1 MKTKFVLNWV
11 CLFALLFASA
21 AWSDV
26 RSLEG
31 NPTEG
36 FFVNMSTDG
45 DDVLTI
51 TEADIAAGITTFT
64 VYDDGGENEYYSN
77 DVYSS
82 LSLIAPVGYRWK
94 ISGSV
99 ATDEYGDTLWIYDGN
114 FQDVL
119 LERKTGSIS
128 FDAVTSVTNVATIH
142 FRTNSYWYTT
152 GFTLTIELVEW
163 PDSHNI
169 SVIGNEE
176 HGNVVLGATSAQ
188 VGEVVG
194 LSLTPDNGYYL
205 KGFSVQDEDE
215 KVLYTYDAWYR
226 DDAPSFVMPYAG
238 VSVVPAFVDGLTAE
252 NGLYIKMPYR
262 GIDKYSIS
270 ENVVS
275 FHIYDDG
282 GASEDPTEGATGA
295 VELTA
300 PENYRWV
307 LAGDMTTSHYANG
320 LTVYD
325 GAFSSNYLVHELHS
339 FVYGATVVVDTLV
352 SSGRVMTVRFQTYSY
367 GAGGPGLN
375 LVARLIDARPHPIT
389 VVPTSLGEIRCD
401 ESATYGTEVSFL
413 AIPENGAELVSVSA
427 VDSDGK
433 QVPLTRGGG
442 LNSNRFSFA
451 MREKPVT
458 ITPVFANENVVTF
471 DENGCLTNGTY
482 FHLECEGSNPV
493 GCSLSQKIVENPNEG
508 VTDFK
513 CFYSTSENTKG
524 VVNKFKELGATKL
537 ALESDLNLGGYVDG
551 HCAMS
556 AFAPF
561 DMTNLYVTEKEFN
574 GNNHTIK
581 GLCYEGDAQHMGFV
595 LEASV
600 YNVTFD
606 SAHIVANNATN
617 GSQAGVVAWY
627 GDNLTKNISNVHV
640 KNSYVS
646 GTQAGAFVGSSAINN
661 GVLVIQ
667 NAHVTGTEVHGLPS
681 TGQGVTV
688 SVAGGLVGFAHNLEI
703 TSAYLTNVNVTGGA
717 KMGGV
722 VGYIDA
728 TAYDIESPSKAE
740 FYSVMF
746 NGSVGKSCS
755 ENSSIGGLVGEYD
768 NPSVYAKLTI
778 KHSMVLPTNAEPVVY
793 EEACS
798 GVTLQNANVGGIVGA
813 FSDGSIQMEMSIQNI
828 ATIGDISVSD
838 AATSSVGYIAGAIS
852 VGAERT
858 SANVYYNYHY
868 GNDAVALGVGN
879 FDYHGSGNE
888 LNTIDNWKKGYNVN
902 YCYFSENVR
911 NGNSR
916 NGLETDG
923 PIGPHEYLV
932 YQAEG
937 YFRYMFK
944 LKVDENGEF
953 SSIVANGVASDEDMK
968 SGKFAAA
975 LNNSSGAGE
984 WTWSE
989 NLNDG
994 LPSIIGLFMGR
1005 PVYYLYLSIYDYG
1018 TDGTGLYLPTLNAAK
1033 LETLGLDTI
1042 SWGVDHSNNVIFL
1055 QYGIAGYTDAEGHA
1069 NAEFLK
1075 HYQDIVND
1083 IVATNTVSYSLVGE
1097 TVNGEYLSR
1106 ISPITDTTVFTG
1118 QSRFTISIREKRA
1131 YAVEYEYCVDGGDE
1145 PDNCFPVDEAEQT
1158 IVFLSSR
1165 VDTYDNSYDFAL
1177 VPSAIALGGGE
1188 NKNLVTRI
1196 LGMTEDNVQI
1206 SNYQFSTEFVLFGDV
1221 IGEFSGYTEFS
1232 RITKIV
1238 VRYYAED
1245 IPHQKAVVKNPTGA
1259 EFQFDVTAYNATT
1272 GVLQTVETSP
1282 VVSETEVITLP
1293 YGVTFAASGFFDNRV
1308 GYKYDSYSLMYKVE
1322 NGYYRIDYSTYNP
1335 CRTIYAVDTLEM
1347 EDKKFPSYEQ
1357 LYQGVGE
1364 CVSKTFVISGLGED
1378 DAIDLQEVKRA
1389 KSYFSQ
1395 YMTDTFSVVPK
1406 YNPVEYTVTFDTI
1419 GWQHIYGTAV
1429 DDPEFV
1435 PGTAKYEMY
1444 IAKDFNSPATYNLD
1458 LKNKKLPVFHA
1469 VTQELDDAS
1478 TGFNAYVVSWVY
1490 NSDKI
1495 NCEVGT
1501 SGEEYECIE
1510 VPETGAGV
1518 FDEISENLISEVTEA
1533 GKMDGT
1539 GMNRSFA
1546 LYPVWS
1552 GTSDER
1558 NFVLVDCE
1566 KNRDYDCVET
1576 PISLELSQSFTM
1588 SGQRYTLTHQ
1598 ADSSFM
1604 GDATIPIP
1612 KGRSSEYEFDV
1623 NVFVKP
1629 GFEVDMDG
1637 IYFDTDSSKKNQYIS
1652 YDAENKKLYV
1662 DDRSNE
1668 SLKIFLRNS
1677 GYSLKDYTVNLDLSG
1692 LPEDAVLIVGDGFDS
1707 LRTMNLSATGRKM
1720 HAFVKGNWGF
1730 YPLVWAAVPNL
1741 DASPEANGYMP
1752 YYELSSGLIAEALGN
1767 DPDKSAFTVYAQ
1779 EFFMSSV
1786 SGILVLLEESDYG
1799 RVLFSQTVGG
1809 KTSVIYP
1816 EEVFFSSSG
1825 DYGLLLPAPPVLD
1838 TMTFQIVLDPKPGYG
1853 MTIVECGYDWT
1864 DMPANEDWGCN
1875 EDKTQFRYT
1884 SEYMANY
1891 NYIDVRY
1898 DTLHYNIDFAMAE
1911 TENGKDVY
1919 VPNKYADGNYEM
1931 MQYEGLRN
1939 VTFET
1944 VQTPLLLDA
1953 EGCRVGWKVKGREVE
1968 ERNTPNVVYE
1978 MPFMKAMSDDDDA
1991 TTNILVPDGEF
2002 RFCNDDLEYHT
2013 LRLVVEGEGTLQMV
2027 QKVGKDPVNEGDS
2040 EPVYVHHA
2048 FNTDDSVAYLKIPVA
2063 RDGGLEVGV
2072 KLMPVAIPD
2081 TGYALKEISYNVF
2094 ADGNELTVMIEDSTS
2109 INIMQNQVWHVK
2121 FVPYKPIQIAYDLSL
2136 GAADSSNVWIPADA
2150 VDEGSIALGEDE
2162 SATEMWKP
2170 YRSDSCFVGWSKNPA
2185 SSRGEVDIIYTEL
2198 NKSNYTDFSNDGLN
2212 KLYAVWTPYGRYCTR
2227 PDAVSSLN
2235 LGYFRDGNPNA
2246 MVLMGHTDTLVV
2258 TQKFGNTLFTHR
2270 ADGFSDAVAYNPAG
2284 YDISVRIEPGMG
2296 YALDAESPEMFAY
2309 ASQRNSDGAQV
2320 VPLESAD
2327 GVYHVGNLM
2336 ASQSYYFGQNE
2347 RELSYTFAY
2356 NVNADGMRVFYE
2368 DGWKDIDTLYPDE
2381 SVDFPKGV
2389 LRTDARLLGWTLSRN
2404 STKYYTACDTTF
2416 MSDLHRYQG
2425 LGMPTD
2431 TLYAVWNTYGLFENV
2446 TVTSASDM
2454 NGSFVISQMVNGVET
2469 EPIEVTAAGIQIP
2482 YSEKGLAFNV
2492 SFGAKTGYYLNA
2504 EDAIS
2509 SVDAKGTTLGC
2520 TSNGGSLVFKSEK
2533 QVSLN
2538 ASVGASLY
2546 KIAYNVNGAD
2556 ANVFYGDNWSSTDEK
2571 SLNDSSVAFPK
2582 NIYRSDA
2589 CLVGWSVSASADSGS
2604 QELTSEFVETLD
2616 ATKPVDTLYAV
2627 WNECDVETYKVTFAN
2642 TNVGSL
2648 VLTQEVENSTVSFNV
2663 SDTGLVVPVV
2673 EGGLHF
2679 KAAYTLKPGY
2689 STDGDTLYVVDDLSG
2704 LMTTLANNSLTVED
2718 DVIIALPTEGE
2729 SYLLVFDANREGMVF
2744 YGPDFVTR
2752 KVYKLSDSTTSIPLP
2767 VYVYTS
2773 DRCMV
2778 GWSLDKSGGETY
2790 MQFTSELA
2798 EILQEFKPGSES
2810 YTLYA
2815 VWGEGHDCD
2824 EAYDRI
2830 TVAGKNGYVRLAE
2843 TFSGEENAVLHDF
2856 VNDGTMLLPKTMNGN
2871 RLRVVSVPDSS
2882 YVLDSLV
2889 MTRSGSDER
2898 QVFFEGAGLVFNLND
2913 ASFEAFFG
2921 KANRTDPDFVD
2932 PEFVQTGNAVRFT
2945 FSTSMYEITRN
2956 VSARVRL
2963 ETIDGEVVIKETI
2976 ADSIVPPYSGMWERF
2991 PLDAGRYVLT
3001 VTIGDAKNS
3010 NDFVKVF
3017 DVTSE
3022 IASVASEDAWQMVSI
3037 GNLDKES
3044 FVWDGDAIFYWW
3056 DESSA
3061 MGDFWHYK
3069 EYDPEEEIVPTRGYW
3084 YSSIEGRPL
3093 LLKSRDEREIGKRVV
3108 WTLDYINTGWNLV
3121 ANPYGFALNLFAD
3134 HPAEK
3139 VEETEESNVTFWR
3152 WNPDIAN
3159 YVPTDVVKPYEA
3171 VWVKVTNAT
3180 EWTVPVVPEFAADKP
3195 EEKGKSIDKRGRLAK
3210 AVGKNEWRVQMVLA
3224 DAKGHRDSWN
3234 MLGTS
3239 SRPFAADEPP
3249 EGMGDHVNLS
3259 IVEGNRVLAK
3269 SVKAPAEEQEWAI
3282 CLNASSE
3289 RVGYLS
3295 FEGVDDLN
3303 ALGLKV
3309 FVTIDGATTE
3319 MHDGNSLKVALRSSV
3334 TKATVRVAKSAKVVA
3349 DLRIGGLRFAQAGR
3363 SLNVSFDAGADLAG
3377 TRTIVDVLN
3386 MDGKVVAS
3394 RSGRTLAGT
3403 NAFTLDTPRG
3413 GVYMLRIRAGSQ
3425 MKARRILVK

>member
-1 MKTKFVLNWV
+1 
-11 CLFALLFASA
+11 
-21 AWSDV
+21 
-26 RSLEG
+26 
-31 NPTEG
+31 
-36 FFVNMSTDG
+36 MS
-45 DDVLTI
+45 V
-51 TEADIAAGITTFT
+51 
-64 VYDDGGENEYYSN
+64 S
-77 DVYSS
+77 
-82 LSLIAPVGYRWK
+82 YR
-94 ISGSV
+94 
-99 ATDEYGDTLWIYDGN
+99 
-114 FQDVL
+114 
-119 LERKTGSIS
+119 
-128 FDAVTSVTNVATIH
+128 
-142 FRTNSYWYTT
+142 
-152 GFTLTIELVEW
+152 
-163 PDSHNI
+163 
-169 SVIGNEE
+169 
-176 HGNVVLGATSAQ
+176 
-188 VGEVVG
+188 
-194 LSLTPDNGYYL
+194 
-205 KGFSVQDEDE
+205 
-215 KVLYTYDAWYR
+215 
-226 DDAPSFVMPYAG
+226 
-238 VSVVPAFVDGLTAE
+238 
-252 NGLYIKMPYR
+252 
-262 GIDKYSIS
+262 
-270 ENVVS
+270 
-275 FHIYDDG
+275 
-282 GASEDPTEGATGA
+282 
-295 VELTA
+295 
-300 PENYRWV
+300 
-307 LAGDMTTSHYANG
+307 
-320 LTVYD
+320 
-325 GAFSSNYLVHELHS
+325 
-339 FVYGATVVVDTLV
+339 
-352 SSGRVMTVRFQTYSY
+352 
-367 GAGGPGLN
+367 
-375 LVARLIDARPHPIT
+375 
-389 VVPTSLGEIRCD
+389 
-401 ESATYGTEVSFL
+401 TEVSFW
-413 AIPENGAELVSVSA
+413 AVPEDGAELVSVSI
-427 VDSDGK
+427 VDSLGRP
-433 QVPLTRGGG
+433 VAYTRGGG
-442 LNSNRFSFA
+442 TYINRFTFT
-451 MREKPVT
+451 MPEIPVT

-493 GCSLSQKIVENPNEG
+493 GCSLSQKIVENPNEE

-911 NGNSR
+911 NGNAK
-916 NGLETDG
+916 NALETDG

-944 LKVDENGEF
+944 LKVDENGVF

-989 NLNDG
+989 DLNDG

-1083 IVATNTVSYSLVGE
+1083 IAATNTVSYSLVGE

-1131 YAVEYEYCVDGGDE
+1131 YAVEYVYCVVGVDG
-1145 PDNCFPVDEAEQT
+1145 PDNCSLVDEAEQT
-1158 IVFLSSR
+1158 IVFLSPR
-1165 VDTYDNSYDFAL
+1165 VDSYDNSNDYAL
-1177 VPSAIALGGGE
+1177 VPSAVALGTMNDDLE
-1188 NKNLVTRI
+1188 TRI
-1196 LGMTEDNVQI
+1196 LGMTDDNVQVR
-1206 SNYQFSTEFVLFGDV
+1206 SYDYSTDFVLFGDV
-1221 IGEFSGYTEFS
+1221 IAKFSQSSDFS
-1232 RITKIV
+1232 EITKIV
-1238 VRYYAED
+1238 VMYYTGAT
-1245 IPHQKAVVKNPTGA
+1245 HQKAAVKNPTGA

-1282 VVSETEVITLP
+1282 VVSETEVITVP

-1458 LKNKKLPVFHA
+1458 LENKKLPVFHA
-1469 VTQELDDAS
+1469 VTQELDNSS
-1478 TGFNAYVVSWVY
+1478 TGFNAYVGYWTYDSQ
-1490 NSDKI
+1490 KK
-1495 NCEVGT
+1495 NCELGA
-1501 SGEEYECIE
+1501 SGESYECIDI
-1510 VPETGAGV
+1510 PEDGV
-1518 FDEISENLISEVTEA
+1518 NALGSFSESLITDVTEA
-1533 GKMDGT
+1533 GKMDGAD
-1539 GMNRSFA
+1539 MNRSFTV
-1546 LYPVWS
+1546 YPVWS
-1552 GTSDER
+1552 GASDER
-1558 NFVLVDCE
+1558 NFVIVDCE
-1566 KNRDYDCVET
+1566 DSRDYDCMEL
-1576 PISLELSQSFTM
+1576 PLSLELSQTFTM
-1588 SGQRYTLTHQ
+1588 NGQQYTLKHQ
-1598 ADSSFM
+1598 AEKSFM

-1612 KGRSSEYEFDV
+1612 NGRSSEYEFDV
-1623 NVFVKP
+1623 NVSAKP
-1629 GFEVDMDG
+1629 GFEVDLG
-1637 IYFDTDSSKKNQYIS
+1637 GVYFESDLSQMNRYFS
-1652 YDAENKKLYV
+1652 YDAEKKKLYV
-1662 DDRSNE
+1662 DGRANNSFNI
-1668 SLKIFLRNS
+1668 LMKNS
-1677 GYSLKDYTVNLDLSG
+1677 GYSLTDYTVNLDLSG
-1692 LPEDAVLIVGDGFDS
+1692 LDDDKYVVFGDGFAFQQ
-1707 LRTMNLSATGRKM
+1707 TMNVGENGRIM
-1720 HAFVKGNWGF
+1720 HA
-1730 YPLVWAAVPNL
+1730 Y
-1741 DASPEANGYMP
+1741 
-1752 YYELSSGLIAEALGN
+1752 LIAGDDYVPVFWGKEADPETSHDLDWYKANAFGTFSSELISNVLGEDSDDRSMTLHALDVSEVPQYWRYFPN
-1767 DPDKSAFTVYAQ
+1767 YYHSLVYVTPYPNELHGQ
-1779 EFFMSSV
+1779 
-1786 SGILVLLEESDYG
+1786 IYLV
-1799 RVLFSQTVGG
+1799 QTVGG
-1809 KTSVIYP
+1809 KTYRQP
-1816 EEVFFSSSG
+1816 AHEVSYATSSEFGFSMPDNDIG
-1825 DYGLLLPAPPVLD
+1825 D
-1838 TMTFQIVLDPKPGYG
+1838 TITFQVVLEPEPGYVMEIESYGFNGNPSIQEEGVLG
-1853 MTIVECGYDWT
+1853 MNAE
-1864 DMPANEDWGCN
+1864 
-1875 EDKTQFRYT
+1875 KTQYRYC
-1884 SEYMANY
+1884 SLYMGFDRINLKSW
-1891 NYIDVRY
+1891 VG
-1898 DTLHYNIDFAMAE
+1898 HYNINFTMTE

-1931 MQYEGLRN
+1931 IQYEGLRD

-1944 VQTPLLLDA
+1944 VQTPKLLDG
-1953 EGCRVGWKVKGREVE
+1953 EGCQVGWKVKGREVE

-1978 MPFMKAMSDDDDA
+1978 MPFMKAMAGDDDA

-2013 LRLVVEGEGTLQMV
+2013 LRLVVEGEGTLQLV
-2027 QKVGKDPVNEGDS
+2027 QKVGKDPVNEGDP

-2109 INIMQNQVWHVK
+2109 INIMQDQVWHVK
-2121 FVPYKPIQIAYDLSL
+2121 FVPYKPVLIAYDLSL
-2136 GAADSSNVWIPADA
+2136 GTADSSNVWIPADA

-2296 YALDAESPEMFAY
+2296 YALDADDSEMFAY
-2309 ASQRNSDGAQV
+2309 AVQRSSDGAQV

-2446 TVTSASDM
+2446 TVTSASDK

-2509 SVDAKGTTLGC
+2509 SVDAKGTTLGR

-2604 QELTSEFVETLD
+2604 QELTSEFIETLD
-2616 ATKPVDTLYAV
+2616 SAKPVDTLYAV

-2729 SYLLVFDANREGMVF
+2729 SYLLVFDANREGTVF

-2752 KVYKLSDSTTSIPLP
+2752 KVYRLSDSTTSIPLP

-3403 NAFTLDTPRG
+3403 NVFTLDTPRG
-3413 GVYMLRIRAGSQ
+3413 GVYMLHIRAGSQ